1 MTRAEVLSRGFAARP
16 SAEDALAC
24 GRPRSISA
32 TFNPLNRGTGPY
44 IGKKRNCARAS
55 LFFCLFLYRHHK
67 TTTWMFWFHIFWRTL
82 GTRQRL
88 PFSFPELRNNLLE
101 FNSRKICQHLT
112 NWGEIVP
119 SNIPFQ
125 YCLVVS
131 PINNSCAVNFST
143 GNALTW
149 GNITSPGLCTVA
161 INLSFSWTFILR
173 NTLRNHW
180 RTFVKDWTLFLR
192 PKYRASLSK

>member
-1 MTRAEVLSRGFAARP
+1 MEKA
-16 SAEDALAC
+16 
-24 GRPRSISA
+24 
-32 TFNPLNRGTGPY
+32 
-44 IGKKRNCARAS
+44 KR
-55 LFFCLFLYRHHK
+55 K
-67 TTTWMFWFHIFWRTL
+67 TLI
-82 GTRQRL
+82 
-88 PFSFPELRNNLLE
+88 FSFTLPSVHYTHAKRSHGPLRDTPWWLVQWRFLFSTLE
-101 FNSRKICQHLT
+101 TPGNEAAQVLT
-112 NWGEIVP
+112 ERLRVP

-125 YCLVVS
+125 HCLVVS

>member
-1 MTRAEVLSRGFAARP
+1 MS
-16 SAEDALAC
+16 
-24 GRPRSISA
+24 
-32 TFNPLNRGTGPY
+32 TGPY
-44 IGKKRNCARAS
+44 IGKNNNSARAS
-55 LFFCLFLYRHHK
+55 LFFGTFLYRHYK
-67 TTTWMFWFHIFWRTL
+67 TTMWMFLISRFLAGL
-82 GTRQRL
+82 GILQRL
-88 PFSFPELRNNLLE
+88 SFSFPELRHNLLE

-125 YCLVVS
+125 YCLLVS

-173 NTLRNHW
+173 KTLRNHW